1 MAFGIF
7 GKKDQ
12 PSQPSPA
19 GSPGAAPVTN
29 AAAFAPDKAEKF
41 FGHARTV
48 AETGNF
54 EYAMQLYLSGLRFDP
69 NNMTAMQAFFQAS
82 YQFLSSPEGKKGP
95 GKDTTKSVADATDV
109 HRYLKSLLDW
119 AMKPTEA
126 ELAVQA
132 LEKACTL
139 NLQEPANWIGERA
152 LGACLREKKPEKRR
166 IMRVVDAFVK
176 VQQWE
181 KAIASAEQAL
191 RLDPSDGELGKRIRE
206 MAANATMTKG
216 GYGKT
221 GQEGGFRDNIRDVK
235 KQQEL
240 EAADRI
246 SKTDDTIEML
256 IERAEA
262 ELIKRPTDLPTM
274 EALAKRLLERGKP
287 ADEERVHAM
296 YMQMFSAHGQFR
308 YREQAGDIRIRQKAR
323 KVRELRAMLEK
334 TPDSEMIQR
343 MKAQE
348 ERELTQLEADEF
360 ALRVENYP
368 TEMNRKYEL
377 AKRYMTLERY
387 DDAIAL
393 LQETQQDAKLRLT
406 SQNLLGLA
414 FLRIGYHEESVQVFR
429 QALERVDMAGEL
441 ELELRYHLM
450 LALIEQGKATKDP
463 ATLRDADKQASTIAM
478 KQFNFRDIR
487 ARREE
492 IKKLLAEWA

>member
-7 GKKDQ
+7 GKKD
-12 PSQPSPA
+12 SPA
-19 GSPGAAPVTN
+19 SPASTPAQ
-29 AAAFAPDKAEKF
+29 AQAFAPDKAEKF

-48 AETGNF
+48 AETGNH

-69 NNMTAMQAFFQAS
+69 NNMGAMTAFFGTAAS
-82 YQFLSSPEGKKGP
+82 FLSSPEGKKGP
-95 GKDTTKSVADATDV
+95 GKDLSKSVAESTDI
-109 HRYLKSLLDW
+109 HKYLRGLLDW

-132 LEKACTL
+132 LERACAL
-139 NLQEPANWIGERA
+139 NLREPANWIGERA

-166 IMRVVDAFVK
+166 VMRVCEAFVK
-176 VQQWE
+176 IEQWD
-181 KAIASAEQAL
+181 KAIACAEQAL
-191 RLDPSDGELGKRIRE
+191 KLDPTDGELGKRIRE

-216 GYGKT
+216 GYEKT
-221 GQEGGFRDNIRDVK
+221 GEDGGFRSNIRDAK

-240 EAADRI
+240 EAADRV

-262 ELIKRPTDLPTM
+262 EVIKRPNDTPTL

-287 ADEERVHAM
+287 ADEERVYGM
-296 YMQMFSAHGQFR
+296 YMAMHADLKQFR
-308 YREQAGDIRIRQKAR
+308 YREQAGDIRMKQKHR
-323 KVRELRAMLEK
+323 KLRELRLMQEK
-334 TPDSEMIQR
+334 SAGNEMVQR
-343 MKAQE
+343 MVSQE
-348 ERELTQLEADEF
+348 ERELLELEASEF

-368 TEMNRKYEL
+368 TDMSRKFEL
-377 AKRYMTLERY
+377 AKRYIQLEKP

-393 LQETQQDAKLRLT
+393 LQETQTDAKLRIA
-406 SQNLLGLA
+406 SQNLLGLS
-414 FLRIGYHEESVQVFR
+414 FLKISYFDEAVHMFR
-429 QALERVDMAGEL
+429 QALESRDISPDL

-450 LALIEQGKATKDP
+450 LSLIEQSKGTKD
-463 ATLRDADKQASTIAM
+463 AAALRDADKQASAIAM

-487 ARREE
+487 AKRDE

>member
-1 MAFGIF
+1 LAFGIF

-19 GSPGAAPVTN
+19 GAAPAAN

-48 AETGNF
+48 AETGNY

-69 NNMTAMQAFFQAS
+69 NNMTAMQAFFQTSA
-82 YQFLSSPEGKKGP
+82 QFLNSPEGKKGP
-95 GKDTTKSVADATDV
+95 GKDTAKSVADATDV
-109 HRYLKSLLDW
+109 HRYLKGLLDW

-166 IMRVVDAFVK
+166 IMRVCDAFVK

-221 GQEGGFRDNIRDVK
+221 GQEGGFRENIRDVK

-246 SKTDDTIEML
+246 SKTEETIEML

-262 ELIKRPTDLPTM
+262 ELIKRPTDQPTM

-296 YMQMFSAHGQFR
+296 YTDMFTKFGQFR

-323 KVRELRAMLEK
+323 KVRELRSMLEK
-334 TPDSEMIQR
+334 SPGNEMIER
-343 MKAQE
+343 MKQQE
-348 ERELTQLEADEF
+348 ERELVELEASEF

-377 AKRYMTLERY
+377 AKRYMYLERF

-393 LQETQQDAKLRLT
+393 LQETQQDAKLRQG
-406 SQNLLGLA
+406 SQNQLGLA
-414 FLRIGYHEESVQVFR
+414 FLKIGYFEESVQVYR
-429 QALERVDMAGEL
+429 QALEKQDTVPEL

-450 LALIEQGKATKDP
+450 LALIEQGKASKD
-463 ATLRDADKQASTIAM
+463 ANSLRDADKQASSIAM

-487 ARREE
+487 AKRDE
-492 IKKLLAEWA
+492 IKKLLTELA